1 MKLVPVIAVQGWHVG
16 GSIGAMADLLSDD
29 EISSRLAELDGWERD
44 GDRIK
49 KTFERGDF
57 VGSVEFVKSLVE
69 PAEGMNHHP
78 DLELSWDK
86 VTVSITNH
94 AAGGLTEADFELAG
108 KIDAL
113 A

>member
-1 MKLVPVIAVQGWHVG
+1 V
-16 GSIGAMADLLSDD
+16 ADLLSDE
-29 EISSRLAELDGWERD
+29 EIESRLGELDGWERD
-44 GDRIK
+44 GDRIT

-94 AAGGLTEADFELAG
+94 AAGGLTAADFELAA